1 MALKD
6 SQQGALDRETQPAL
20 VARLD
25 RVRAQRLTILV
36 AICGLMLIITSLASG
51 AEPLSAREIMDRVEA
66 RDDGDDGVSDME
78 MILIDKRGQKRIR
91 KMRTFSKDVGED
103 DYSLM
108 FFLTPADVKDTGFLT
123 YDYDDIDRDDDQWL
137 YLPALKKTKR
147 IAAGDK
153 SGSFMGSDFN
163 YSDMSSRPLSRYDYT
178 IMKETEVNGH
188 KVWQIESV
196 PTTKEEID
204 RTGYTKSIVFVRQDN
219 FVVVRSV
226 GWLKKGSRLRY
237 FDIKNLEQIEGIWV
251 ATEMTMTTKKGKAT
265 LHKTVLKSSNVK
277 FNQDL
282 DANDFSVRKLEKGL

>member
-1 MALKD
+1 LTRNDSKQRRLERDALR
-6 SQQGALDRETQPAL
+6 GTNGLGLGVIVCALTLAIAIAQAL
-20 VARLD
+20 VTPAF
-25 RVRAQRLTILV
+25 A
-36 AICGLMLIITSLASG
+36 
-51 AEPLSAREIMDRVEA
+51 AETLSAREIMDRVED
-66 RDDGDDGVSDME
+66 RDDGDDGISDME
-78 MILIDKRGQKRIR
+78 MILIDKRGQQRIR
-91 KMRTFSKDVGED
+91 KMRTFSKDSGED

-123 YDYDDIDRDDDQWL
+123 YDYDDLDRDDDQWL

-163 YSDMSSRPLSRYDYT
+163 YSDMSSRALDRYDYT
-178 IMKETEVNGH
+178 LMKETEVNGH
-188 KVWQIESV
+188 KVWQIQGI
-196 PTTKEEID
+196 PNTKEEIN

-219 FVVVRSV
+219 FVVIRSV

-237 FDIKNLEQIEGIWV
+237 FDVKTLEEIEGIWV

-282 DANDFSVRKLEKGL
+282 DLEDFSVRKLEKGL